1 MARQADLAV
10 VIPTL
15 DRPRLLARALRH
27 LDRQRG
33 AGVGHFEVVI
43 ALDAASSGP
52 APDIGEHPYPVV
64 CVQSARRGAS
74 AARNAG
80 WRATDAPVVL
90 FLGDDAF
97 ATRGLVSAHLDEHGR
112 HPAAEVGVLG
122 HVRWP
127 RWPPPTAFMRW
138 LEEGI
143 QFDYSPLE
151 PGGEAPWWHFYTV
164 NASAKRA
171 MLERVGGFDEE
182 RFPFL
187 YEDLDL
193 AARMSEHGFRLRYEP
208 SALAIHVHRQGLS
221 QWSEGRVQLIAAA
234 ERRFCARHP
243 QARPYFRDLFAAARE
258 HPPARGRGARLA
270 GAVPRRTP
278 WLGPRVWASFDMRNR
293 QALAGPFLAAWE
305 AAEDQTA
312 SEPALRSG
320 P

>member
-15 DRPRLLARALRH
+15 DRPRQLARALQH

-33 AGVGHFEVVI
+33 AAVGRFEVVV
-43 ALDAASSGP
+43 ALDAASSRP
-52 APDIGEHPYPVV
+52 TADIGEHPYPVV
-64 CVQSARRGAS
+64 CVQPARPGAS

-138 LEEGI
+138 LDEGI

-151 PGGEAPWWHFYTV
+151 SGREAPWWHFYTV

-193 AARMSEHGFRLRYEP
+193 AARMSEQGFRLHYD
-208 SALAIHVHRQGLS
+208 SGALAIHVHRQALS
-221 QWSEGRVQLIAAA
+221 QWSGGRVQLIAAA
-234 ERRFCARHP
+234 ERRFCARHA
-243 QARPYFRDLFAAARE
+243 QARPYFRELFAAARE
-258 HPPARGRGARLA
+258 QPPARGRGARLA
-270 GAVPRRTP
+270 SFVPRRMP
-278 WLGPRVWASFDMRNR
+278 WLGPRVWASFDLRNR
-293 QALAGPFLAAWE
+293 QALAGPFLAAWD
-305 AAEDQTA
+305 AAGDEDPGT
-312 SEPALRSG
+312 PAIQI
-320 P
+320 PA